1 MTSRPNILLIT
12 SDQQRADCFGFENR
26 HIKTPHIDAL
36 ATQGTRFAACVTPNL
51 VCQPSRASILTGL
64 LPLSHGVWDN
74 GVDLSPQVGEAGFA
88 GTLAAHGYRH
98 GVHWQGAFL
107 HQIDLPA
114 DWYARVPAPARAK
127 YGSDWRGPY
136 MGFQHAE
143 LVVLGHLHRTRPLER
158 PPVGHY
164 ERWLLSRLPDD
175 LPYTLWAQSLGPD
188 VGAAQTWYSALPA
201 AWHSSTWIAE
211 RVIAYLTAH
220 DRESALLS
228 VGVVSR
234 PASSLR
240 LPGALEPPVR
250 SERYG
255 APKTS
260 CQRSRAP
267 SLVAQG
273 SAGRHAATD

>member
-74 GVDLSPQVGEAGFA
+74 GVDLQPEVGEAGFA
-88 GTLAAHGYRH
+88 GTLAAHGYDT
-98 GVHWQGAFL
+98 AFIGKA
-107 HQIDLPA
+107 HFSTKSTFQPTGTPECR
-114 DWYARVPAPARAK
+114 YSGAK
-127 YGSDWRGPY
+127 YGPDWHGPY

-175 LPYTLWAQSLGPD
+175 RRTRSGRNRSD
-188 VGAAQTWYSALPA
+188 
-201 AWHSSTWIAE
+201 
-211 RVIAYLTAH
+211 LT
-220 DRESALLS
+220 
-228 VGVVSR
+228 
-234 PASSLR
+234 
-240 LPGALEPPVR
+240 
-250 SERYG
+250 
-255 APKTS
+255 
-260 CQRSRAP
+260 
-267 SLVAQG
+267 
-273 SAGRHAATD
+273 